1 MAQSPN
7 AVAQAAANIY
17 RTPELW
23 QKITFT
29 FLCMVLYRLGSHIT
43 APGIDVQAL
52 TDYFTQQQGGGLLGL
67 YDMFVGGGLSRATV
81 FALGIMPYISASI
94 FVQIAGAVLPNVD
107 KMQKDEEGRKKLTQ
121 YTRYLTVLL
130 ALVQAYGFAL
140 FTASLPAA
148 VSRPGPWFTVQMML
162 FLTTGAVFVMWLGE
176 QITER
181 GLGNG
186 ASLIIFFSIV
196 ERMWPSIFQ
205 TFNFVTT
212 GAVAPLALVVLGL
225 VMVLIVAGVVAI
237 TVAARRVLIQIPQR
251 TMARGRQREAARNFI
266 PLRINTAG
274 VMPIIFA
281 QSVIVIPGAIAQ
293 FSGNARAQEIA
304 ELFNPQGPNP
314 WLYFI
319 LSAVLIL
326 LFTYFYTSIIFNP
339 VDIAENLKKQ
349 GGFVPGIKP
358 GAKTAEYIETVVE
371 RITLPGALFLTFI
384 ALMPIVIARL
394 VNVPFA
400 FGGTSLLIVV
410 GVALDTMAQ
419 MQQHLLLRKYDG
431 FMKKG
436 RVKFR
441 GRQAAPGG
449 F

>member
-1 MAQSPN
+1 
-7 AVAQAAANIY
+7 VFIT
-17 RTPELW
+17 TPGVDRGVMRS
-23 QKITFT
+23 I
-29 FLCMVLYRLGSHIT
+29 
-43 APGIDVQAL
+43 VQG
-52 TDYFTQQQGGGLLGL
+52 QGGLLGL
-67 YDMFVGGGLSRATV
+67 FNLFSGGALENLSI

-94 FVQIAGAVLPNVD
+94 FVQIGGAVLPTVD

-121 YTRYLTVLL
+121 YTRYLTVVL
-130 ALVQAYGFAL
+130 AMVQAYGFAL

-148 VSRPGPWFTVQMML
+148 VSRPGPWFMIQMML
-162 FLTTGAVFVMWLGE
+162 FLTTGAIFVMWLGE

-196 ERMWPSIFQ
+196 EGMWPALIQ
-205 TFNFVTT
+205 TVNFVTT
-212 GAVAPLALVVLGL
+212 GAIAPLALVVLGIM
-225 VMVLIVAGVVAI
+225 MVAVVAGVVAI

-281 QSVIVIPGAIAQ
+281 QSVIVIPGALAQ
-293 FSGNARAQEIA
+293 FSGNPRLQEIA
-304 ELFNPQGPNP
+304 EYFNPDGPNP
-314 WLYFI
+314 WLYFA
-319 LSAVLIL
+319 LSAVLIM

-339 VDIAENLKKQ
+339 VDLAENLKKQ

-358 GAKTAEYIETVVE
+358 GAKTAEYIEHVVE
-371 RITLPGALFLTFI
+371 RITLPGAVFLTVI

-436 RVKFR
+436 RVRFR
-441 GRQAAPGG
+441 GRQATQG